1 MREDNSGISTLR
13 RKRRRHPTM
22 LRTTSGV
29 EEVIPGLS
37 TWTAEDLLE
46 AGGWDEELSELAD
59 VPDEV
64 EYPEEDD
71 E

>member
-1 MREDNSGISTLR
+1 
-13 RKRRRHPTM
+13 M